1 MPEIGATLR
10 EARMRARIDIS
21 EIEAETKIR
30 AKYLRALEN
39 EEWGLLPGP
48 AYVRSFLR
56 TYAEAL
62 GLDAKLLLEEYKLRH
77 ERPSDHDLMPIG
89 APRRR
94 GGSRGGRGGGRIGP
108 PREPRRIPVG
118 VVVGLIIV
126 LLVGALYLLGR
137 GAGDDGGGGSASR
150 TATSRTTTTPVP
162 ASTNA
167 SSGSK
172 KTSSS
177 GSSKKKSSSSSSGAS
192 KRVRVAIVATGP
204 GPVFACLVDAG
215 GTARIPGAT
224 LQEGVT
230 TSNYRSKS
238 FKLRLGNGN
247 ARLRVDGKL
256 RDVPDASPVAF
267 TISKGSVKRV
277 APDQVP
283 SCG

>member
-94 GGSRGGRGGGRIGP
+94 SSSGRGGRG
-108 PREPRRIPVG
+108 PREPRRLPVG
-118 VVVGLIIV
+118 LLVGVILI

-137 GAGDDGGGGSASR
+137 NQGDDGSGSAASP
-150 TATSRTTTTPVP
+150 TTGRTTTTRVP
-162 ASTNA
+162 TTTTKASTTA
-167 SSGSK
+167 
-172 KTSSS
+172 
-177 GSSKKKSSSSSSGAS
+177 KKKRA
-192 KRVRVAIVATGP
+192 AT
-204 GPVFACLVDAG
+204 A
-215 GTARIPGAT
+215 
-224 LQEGVT
+224 
-230 TSNYRSKS
+230 
-238 FKLRLGNGN
+238 
-247 ARLRVDGKL
+247 
-256 RDVPDASPVAF
+256 
-267 TISKGSVKRV
+267 
-277 APDQVP
+277 
-283 SCG
+283 